1 MYESF
6 FLRAVS
12 PDEPV
17 GAWLR
22 YTVHKDPGERPWASV
37 WCTVFD
43 ARQGGPLMHKIT
55 TDELG
60 VPADGWLSIGDDAA
74 IGPGEAHGVCGDASW
89 SVRFETTEADLRHL
103 SPGWLYRAPLP
114 RTKLTSPAP
123 SATFDGEIALAG
135 REALRLKGW
144 RGMVGHN
151 WGSEHAER
159 WIWLHGVGF
168 EGDSAAWIDVALG
181 RLLVGGWLTPWVA
194 NGAIS
199 FGGRRHRLG
208 GLLARG
214 VRVAETPAGCEVR
227 IPGQAGLVVHGRATV
242 PPMSAAGWRY
252 GDPGGGEHDVINCS
266 VAAIDLA
273 IDVPGSERT
282 VVRTRHGG
290 VYELGL
296 REHDHGVPIAPFS
309 DD

>member
-12 PDEPV
+12 PAEPV

-22 YTVHKDPGERPWASV
+22 YTVHKDPGEQPWGSV

-43 ARQGGPLMHKIT
+43 ARQAAPFMHKT
-55 TDELG
+55 TTHELG
-60 VPADGWLSIGDDAA
+60 VPADGWLSIADDAS
-74 IGPGEAHGVCGDASW
+74 IGPGTARGRCGDAHW
-89 SVRFETTEADLRHL
+89 SLQFETSEADLRHL
-103 SPGWLYRAPLP
+103 APRWLYRAPLP

-123 SATFDGEIALAG
+123 SATFNGQLQLAG
-135 REALRLKGW
+135 REPLSLTGW
-144 RGMVGHN
+144 QGMVGHN

-159 WIWLHGVGF
+159 WVWLHGVGF
-168 EGDSAAWIDVALG
+168 DGDPAAWIDVALG
-181 RLLVGGWLTPWVA
+181 RLRVGGRLTPWVA

-214 VRVAETPAGCEVR
+214 LQVSETPAGCEVR
-227 IPGQAGLVVHGRATV
+227 IPGQGGLVVHAQATV
-242 PPMSAAGWRY
+242 PVASAAGWRY

-266 VAAIDLA
+266 VAGIELA
-273 IDVPGSERT
+273 IDVPGAERT
-282 VVRTRHGG
+282 TLRTSHGG